1 MRRIA
6 FGIFLLLVFSL
17 GFMKPSVETASASL
31 TPTDVI
37 FPLAFVCWIAALLI
51 GGDGFKWRTEFWT
64 FGIYF
69 LALVVSCIF
78 SINPR
83 LSFTKLAGAAYLIM
97 LALMASSI
105 VTTRRRLRLSV
116 LAWLAGAI
124 IPLIAAFVGI
134 VLFYFAPESSLLSDL
149 TYHYGA
155 VPVGN
160 FPRISSTFVSASM
173 FCNYLSVTFM
183 FTLIAVKTEWIGK
196 AVAAVIMFSIAISA
210 AFTVSIA
217 LGGGALATG
226 LWLLTTSPNKTIGR
240 ITSIVCGVIAIAFLA
255 IAPFSISLLPEI
267 AASSRVL
274 VWRDALNTLLAD
286 PLTGNGLGAAV
297 ANVMF
302 QNSDGTMSLLTDA
315 HNTFLN
321 VAAQAGILGLIGM
334 IAIAIVVLRMGFAKT
349 EGSDFYILRGLTI
362 AFGAA
367 FVYDGMTGSFEDA
380 RHLWVLTG
388 LILAANRVVSDEDR
402 SAALHSA

>member
-6 FGIFLLLVFSL
+6 FGIFLLLIFSL
-17 GFMKPSVETASASL
+17 GFMKPSVETGFASL

-51 GGDGFKWRTEFWT
+51 GDDGFKWRTEFWAL
-64 FGIYF
+64 GVYF
-69 LALVVSCIF
+69 LALLVSCIF

-83 LSFTKLAGAAYLIM
+83 LSFIKLAGAAYMIM
-97 LALMASSI
+97 LAAMASSM
-105 VTTRRRLRLSV
+105 VTTRQRLRLSV
-116 LAWLAGAI
+116 VAWLAGAV

-134 VLFYFAPESSLLSDL
+134 VLFYFAPQSSLLPDL

-183 FTLIAVKTEWIGK
+183 FTVIAVKTGWIGK
-196 AVAAVIMFSIAISA
+196 AVAAVIVFAIAVSA

-217 LGGGALATG
+217 LGGVALAVG

-240 ITSIVCGVIAIAFLA
+240 ITSIVYGAIAIAFLA

-286 PLTGNGLGAAV
+286 PLTGNGLGAPV

-321 VAAQAGILGLIGM
+321 VAAQAGILGLIS
-334 IAIAIVVLRMGFAKT
+334 IIAIVVVVLRKGFAKT
-349 EGSDFYILRGLTI
+349 EGSDFYILRGLAI
-362 AFGAA
+362 AFVAA
-367 FVYDGMTGSFEDA
+367 FVYDGMIGSFEDA
-380 RHLWVLTG
+380 RHLWVLIG
-388 LILAANRVVSDEDR
+388 LILAANRIATDGDR
-402 SAALHSA
+402 SATLHSA